1 MVDGGNFVSVFII
14 RRSMQAALVVVVMS
28 LIVFFG
34 VNVIGNPVDILINPE
49 FDHEEMERAIKALG
63 LDLPLWQQYLVFV
76 KNAFQGNFGES
87 FVYGEPTLKLIVQRM
102 PATLELAFCSL
113 LMSIFLG
120 IPLGLWAGLKPES
133 PVSKTIMSGSILGF
147 SLPTF
152 WVGIM
157 MIMIFAVELGI
168 LPSTG
173 RGATVRVLGIDMSFL
188 TLDGFKHLLMPAV
201 NLGFLNL
208 SLVIRLS
215 CAGTREVILQ
225 DYIKFAR
232 AKGVSPRR
240 VVLVHVLKN
249 ILIPV
254 ITVIGLQLGNLIAFS
269 VVTETIFS
277 WPGMGKLIIDSILLL
292 DRPVKVAYLL
302 ITATMFVTI
311 NLVVDIL
318 YSVLDPR
325 VRLQD
330 IKA

>member
-1 MVDGGNFVSVFII
+1 MCVFII
-14 RRSMQAALVVVVMS
+14 RRSMQAALVIVIMS

-49 FDHEEMERAIKALG
+49 FDQEEMERAIKALG

-76 KNAFQGNFGES
+76 KNAFRGDFGES
-87 FVYGEPTLKLIVQRM
+87 FVYGEPALKLIVQRM

-113 LMSIFLG
+113 FMSVFIG

-157 MIMIFAVELGI
+157 MILLFAVVLGI
-168 LPSTG
+168 LPATG
-173 RGATVRVLGIDMSFL
+173 RGATVRVLGIDVSFL
-188 TLDGFKHLLMPAV
+188 TLDGIRHLLMPAI
-201 NLGFLNL
+201 NLALLKL

-215 CAGTREVILQ
+215 RAGTREVILQ
-225 DYIKFAR
+225 DYVKFAR
-232 AKGVSPRR
+232 AKGISPRR

-254 ITVIGLQLGNLIAFS
+254 VTVIGLELGNLIAFS
-269 VVTETIFS
+269 VITETVFS
-277 WPGMGKLIIDSILLL
+277 WPGMGKLIIDSIFLL
-292 DRPVKVAYLL
+292 DRPIMVAYLI
-302 ITATMFVTI
+302 ITVVMFVTI